1 MNVFTRKRNLVLIG
15 MPGAGK
21 STIGV
26 LLAKLTARDFV
37 DTDVLIQLQE
47 QSTLQAIVD
56 SRGYLELREIEAG
69 VLASLELHSTVIAT
83 GGSAVYSDSAMEH
96 LRTLGPIVYLKVE
109 LDELQNRVNN
119 EAQRGLARPE
129 GQSFAEMYR
138 ERCRL
143 YERYAEVTI
152 DCDGLNP
159 DQIAAEIAR
168 QTDEIAR

>member
-1 MNVFTRKRNLVLIG
+1 MNEFTRKRNLVLIG

-47 QSTLQAIVD
+47 ETTLQEIVD
-56 SRGYLELREIEAG
+56 RRGYLELREIEAG
-69 VLASLELHSTVIAT
+69 VLGSLDLQNTVIAT

-109 LDELQNRVNN
+109 LNELQNRVNN

-129 GQSFAEMYR
+129 GQSFAAMYR

-143 YERYAEVTI
+143 YEQYAEVTVE
-152 DCDGLNP
+152 CAGLTP
-159 DQIAAEIAR
+159 DQIAAVIAE
-168 QTDEIAR
+168 QT